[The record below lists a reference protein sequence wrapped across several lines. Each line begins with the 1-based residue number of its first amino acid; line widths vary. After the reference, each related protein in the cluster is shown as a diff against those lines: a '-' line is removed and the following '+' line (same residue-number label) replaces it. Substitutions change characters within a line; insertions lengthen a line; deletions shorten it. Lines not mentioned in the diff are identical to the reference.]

1 MGIQNS
7 PRRPAKLTGVA
18 SELLCVR
25 YCHERTEAYGA
36 VL

>member
-1 MGIQNS
+1 MEIQNS
-7 PRRPAKLTGVA
+7 PRRPAKLTDVA

-25 YCHERTEAYGA
+25 SCGERAEAHGA